1 MLSPLIRRPRKN
13 ESKDANSKQR
23 GVTLALVAASLVALI
38 AMAALSI
45 DVGTLYQA
53 KAEAQRAADA
63 GALTAARVISIS
75 GITGDPNN
83 TSGLWEGV
91 CGAGGTAT
99 LAAQAVAQSPSNFVG
114 GAAPTAKV
122 NYGTGAGVGDCAP
135 LAGSSFSVNPIVTVN
150 VQQAKLP
157 TFFARVF
164 SLTGGAS
171 SNSGVSATAT
181 AEAFNP
187 SGSEAYG
194 GSLIP
199 VQPRCVKPWIVP
211 NKDPGN
217 GSNQF
222 VTLADGSIVN
232 PGIFPGKGVIGETFN
247 LAADCNA
254 APGACAPLPNPAPGV
269 NPAGTLQYLPGLPP
283 AASSAVPSCVD
294 ANPYQQAI
302 AGCDQATQYQCGVP
316 SAAAA
321 NPNLV
326 DVNENPSG
334 GAGDTSTAA
343 QCLIYQAPGAGQ
355 DSLIQTTFPYQIQA
369 GAGNPLK
376 AGGTEVTSSTSIVS
390 LPIYDSSVPLTF
402 TGTQAKVTIVGF
414 LQVFIN
420 NVDVAT
426 GNPRV
431 TVLNVAGCG
440 NGTTNTVN
448 PLPLYGT
455 SPVPIRLITPP

>member
-13 ESKDANSKQR
+13 ASNDAYSKQR
-23 GVTLALVAASLVALI
+23 GVTLALVAVSLVALI

-53 KAEAQRAADA
+53 KAEAQRAADT

-83 TSGLWEGV
+83 TSGSWELA
-91 CGAGGTAT
+91 CGPGGTAT
-99 LAAQAVAQSPSNFVG
+99 VAAKAVAQYQSNFVG
-114 GAAPTAKV
+114 GSAASTAKV
-122 NYGTGAGVGDCAP
+122 TYGTGAGVDDCAP
-135 LAGSSFSVNPIVTVN
+135 LAGSSFSVNPIVTVY

-164 SLTGGAS
+164 SLVGGAS

-194 GSLIP
+194 GNLIP

-222 VTLADGSIVN
+222 VTLTDGSIVN

-269 NPAGTLQYLPGLPP
+269 IPAGLQYLPGLPP
-283 AASSAVPSCVD
+283 AASSALPSCVD

-302 AGCDQATQYQCGVP
+302 AGCDQTTQYQCGVP

-334 GAGDTSTAA
+334 AAGDTSTAA
-343 QCLIYQAPGAGQ
+343 QCLIYQSPGAGQ
-355 DSLIQTTFPYQIQA
+355 DSLIRTTFPYQIQA

-376 AGGTEVTSSTSIVS
+376 AGGTAVTSSTSIVS
-390 LPIYDSSVPLTF
+390 LPIYDSSVPLIF

-426 GNPRV
+426 GNPNV

-440 NGTTNTVN
+440 NGTTNAVN
-448 PLPLYGT
+448 PQPLYGT

>member
-13 ESKDANSKQR
+13 ESNDANSKQR
-23 GVTLALVAASLVALI
+23 GVTLALVAVSLVALI

-45 DVGTLYQA
+45 DIGTLYEA
-53 KAEAQRAADA
+53 KVEAQRAADA

-75 GITGDPNN
+75 GITGDPNDN
-83 TSGLWEGV
+83 SGSWEFA
-91 CGAGGTAT
+91 CGPGGTAS
-99 LAAQAVAQSPSNFVG
+99 LAAKAVAQSQSNFVSGVAASKVTVGYGAG
-114 GAAPTAKV
+114 GAA
-122 NYGTGAGVGDCAP
+122 NDCAS
-135 LAGSSFSVNPIVTVN
+135 LAGSSFSVNPIVTVY

-164 SLTGGAS
+164 SLVGGAS

-194 GSLIP
+194 GTLIP
-199 VQPRCVKPWIVP
+199 VQPRCVKPWIIP
-211 NKDPGN
+211 NSDPGN
-217 GSNQF
+217 ASNPF

-254 APGACAPLPNPAPGV
+254 APAACGPPLPNPAPGV
-269 NPAGTLQYLPGLPP
+269 FPAGTLQYLPGLPP
-283 AASSAVPSCVD
+283 AASSAVPGCVD

-302 AGCDQATQYQCGVP
+302 AGCDQTTQYQCGVP
-316 SAAAA
+316 SASAA

-334 GAGDTSTAA
+334 AGGDTSTAA
-343 QCLIYQAPGAGQ
+343 QCLIYQSPGAGQ

-376 AGGTEVTSSTSIVS
+376 ASGTAVTSSTSIVS

-420 NVDVAT
+420 NVAN
-426 GNPRV
+426 GNPNV

-440 NGTTNTVN
+440 NGTTNTVS
-448 PLPLYGT
+448 PQPLYGT